1 MNERESNAPDIVGAP
16 DRRWIGS
23 VVSALD
29 EGVERYDAATLSRLN
44 RARRA
49 ALAARPTARTARWM
63 FPAAL
68 AAAFTL
74 VLAVGVWRGLPDRGS
89 EAPLALEADD
99 YAMLADADTFALA
112 QDLEF
117 YAWLDA
123 QPADG

>member
-1 MNERESNAPDIVGAP
+1 
-16 DRRWIGS
+16 
-23 VVSALD
+23 
-29 EGVERYDAATLSRLN
+29 
-44 RARRA
+44 
-49 ALAARPTARTARWM
+49 M